1 MDDDGIG
8 GEGGGAEGGMGVER
22 AGEGI
27 GRAFGSS
34 SWKSVSV
41 KLWFYIYWKIYLW
54 TMMV

>member
-41 KLWFYIYWKIYLW
+41 KLWFYFYWKIYL
-54 TMMV
+54 